1 MSEVYNSVG
10 QLVCRQCLQPFR
22 HCSCAGGPKAAQAML
37 HLGKKQ
43 FVYKFA
49 ARVEKVNWH
58 PNTIYILFVCELTSS
73 WEICKEGRVCQWA
86 QVVEARNCSIE
97 PKVGDT
103 RWRSEVNGRDCERAR
118 LSTSKIVNEQ
128 QASREWSRLSMS
140 KSWAGRR
147 AAAAYPQAFDMC
159 GLALNQL

>member
-1 MSEVYNSVG
+1 MLFPTVVHVECRLLSQKAYSKANEDSKANENATIWSRQFVESFSSADSVRQVVSRQCLTAYNSVG

-22 HCSCAGGPKAAQAML
+22 QCSCAGGPRAAQAML

-58 PNTIYILFVCELTSS
+58 PNTICIPFVYELTSS

-86 QVVEARNCSIE
+86 SR
-97 PKVGDT
+97 
-103 RWRSEVNGRDCERAR
+103 GR
-118 LSTSKIVNEQ
+118 
-128 QASREWSRLSMS
+128 
-140 KSWAGRR
+140 
-147 AAAAYPQAFDMC
+147 
-159 GLALNQL
+159 